1 MEYEQ
6 IIVERRGEVGLLTLH
21 RPERLNAWT
30 PRMSAELTAA
40 ITAWNDDPGVAAIV
54 VTGAGRGF
62 CAGADIGGQFA
73 ANLDEPAPAEPREPG
88 GAPARERPAEEPPA
102 ADWVR
107 LCRASKPL
115 VAAINGPAIGVGLTM
130 ILPFD
135 RLVAGRSA
143 KLSARFVRMG
153 LVPELASSHFL
164 VARCG
169 WGAASWLALTGT
181 TVDGETAA
189 AMGLVDRAVDDDAVL
204 AEALADA
211 EQLAASPGPQ
221 VRMIKDLLTRNAV
234 ETDLRVVQ
242 QRELEAL
249 QHAYRTPEHHEA
261 VRAFMERRAPQFRP
275 ARAER

>member
-275 ARAER
+275 AAGEG